1 METIQRKKREKE
13 TISDPT
19 KKFHIISKFLVQ
31 TDIIAQTS
39 NSLKQIVKILQVS
52 KDATKILVQTQT
64 PNALPLNSHV
74 TLAKLLAKYVELS
87 CEVIDEK
94 PNNQFILSVSEI
106 SIASKERSL
115 NRIVPPEGTVWIT
128 NIRTSKTTIDA
139 NLFNIPTSVKVNF
152 ADYETKLKSK
162 YDFLKVDVFG
172 TIGDK
177 FDLVKKTRKILYI
190 SNTQKEQSYAAYN
203 QEDFIDYAAEL
214 GDEEDVH
221 KRIIE
226 YANQKIKSE
235 LIVPVIYLSHEE
247 QAIPIGFVHAQNRNR
262 EIDILEVMEIK
273 TLTFEMVDR
282 IRESNTI
289 LVKERFPIV
298 NISTGGL
305 KVKINHPDLNQDF
318 IKRAGFTFDIFFKMQ
333 APLTAFGVI
342 RSVTKDTEGNLYV
355 GLSIE
360 GNSYRPGERKKY
372 IDNVNRLL
380 VEANPIQSQF

>member
-31 TDIIAQTS
+31 TDIIARVPGSTI
-39 NSLKQIVKILQVS
+39 QIIKILQVS
-52 KDATKILVQTQT
+52 KDATKILIQTEI
-64 PNALPLNSHV
+64 PNAFPLNSHV
-74 TLAKLLAKYVELS
+74 TLTKLLAKYVELN
-87 CEVIDEK
+87 CEIIDER
-94 PNNQFILSVSEI
+94 PNNQLILSVSDI

-115 NRIVPPEGTVWIT
+115 SRISPPEGTVWIT
-128 NIRTSKTTIDA
+128 NIRTSRTTIDA

-162 YDFLKVDVFG
+162 YDFLKIDVFG

-177 FDLVKKTRKILYI
+177 LDLVKKTRKILFI
-190 SNTQKEQSYAAYN
+190 PNTQKEESYAAYD
-203 QEDFIDYAAEL
+203 QEGFIDYASEL
-214 GDEEDVH
+214 GDAEDIR
-221 KRIIE
+221 KKIIE

-298 NISTGGL
+298 NISSGGL
-305 KVKINHPDLNQDF
+305 KVKINHPDLNQDLT
-318 IKRAGFTFDIFFKMQ
+318 KRAGFTFDIFFKMQ
-333 APLTAFGVI
+333 APLTAFGLI
-342 RSVTKDTEGNLYV
+342 RSITKDAEGNLYV

-360 GNSYRPGERKKY
+360 GNSSRPGERKKY

-380 VEANPIQSQF
+380 AESGQIHP

>member
-13 TISDPT
+13 TVVDPA
-19 KKFHIISKFLVQ
+19 KKFHIISKFLVK
-31 TDIIAQTS
+31 TDIVAQS
-39 NSLKQIVKILQVS
+39 PGIVKQIVKILQVS
-52 KDATKILVQTQT
+52 KDATKILIQTRT
-64 PNALPLNSHV
+64 PNAFPLNSQV
-74 TLAKLLAKYVELS
+74 TLTKLLAKYVELE
-87 CEVIDEK
+87 CEVLDEK
-94 PNNQFILSVSEI
+94 PGNQLILGVSDI

-115 NRIVPPEGTVWIT
+115 NRIAPQEGAVWIT

-162 YDFLKVDVFG
+162 FDILKIDVFS

-177 FDLVKKTRKILYI
+177 FDMVKKTRKILFI
-190 SNTQKEQSYAAYN
+190 PDTQKPASYAPFD
-203 QEDFIDYAAEL
+203 QDGFIDYQEEI
-214 GDEEDVH
+214 GDKDDIR
-221 KRIIE
+221 KKIIE
-226 YANQKIKSE
+226 YANQKIRSE
-235 LIVPVIYLSHEE
+235 LIVPVIYLNHEE
-247 QAIPIGFVHAQNRNR
+247 QAIPIGYVHAQNRNKV
-262 EIDILEVMEIK
+262 IDILDVMEIK

-282 IRESNTI
+282 IRESNTV

-305 KVKINHPDLNQDF
+305 KAKINHPDLNQDLT
-318 IKRAGFTFDIFFKMQ
+318 KRAGFTFDIFFKMQ

-342 RSVTKDTEGNLYV
+342 RSVTKDADGNLYV

-360 GNSYRPGERKKY
+360 GNSSRPGERKKY

-380 VEANPIQSQF
+380 AEANQAQV

>member
-247 QAIPIGFVHAQNRNR
+247 QAIPIGFVHAQNRSR

-360 GNSYRPGERKKY
+360 GNSYRPGERN
-372 IDNVNRLL
+372 I
-380 VEANPIQSQF
+380 

>member
-177 FDLVKKTRKILYI
+177 FDLVKKLVRFFIFQILKK
-190 SNTQKEQSYAAYN
+190 NK
-203 QEDFIDYAAEL
+203 
-214 GDEEDVH
+214 
-221 KRIIE
+221 
-226 YANQKIKSE
+226 
-235 LIVPVIYLSHEE
+235 
-247 QAIPIGFVHAQNRNR
+247 
-262 EIDILEVMEIK
+262 VMRH
-273 TLTFEMVDR
+273 T
-282 IRESNTI
+282 
-289 LVKERFPIV
+289 
-298 NISTGGL
+298 
-305 KVKINHPDLNQDF
+305 
-318 IKRAGFTFDIFFKMQ
+318 IKRT
-333 APLTAFGVI
+333 L
-342 RSVTKDTEGNLYV
+342 
-355 GLSIE
+355 
-360 GNSYRPGERKKY
+360 
-372 IDNVNRLL
+372 
-380 VEANPIQSQF
+380 

>member
-1 METIQRKKREKE
+1 METIQRKKRDKE
-13 TISDPT
+13 TVVDPA
-19 KKFHIISKFLVQ
+19 KKFHIISKFLVK
-31 TDIIAQTS
+31 TDIVAQS
-39 NSLKQIVKILQVS
+39 PGIVKQIVKILQVS
-52 KDATKILVQTQT
+52 KDATKILIQTQT
-64 PNALPLNSHV
+64 PNAFPLNSQV
-74 TLAKLLAKYVELS
+74 TLTKLLAKYVELD
-87 CEVIDEK
+87 CEVLDEK
-94 PNNQFILSVSEI
+94 PGNQLILGVSDI

-115 NRIVPPEGTVWIT
+115 NRIAPTEGSVWIT

-162 YDFLKVDVFG
+162 YDILKIDVFR

-177 FDLVKKTRKILYI
+177 FDLVKKSRKILFI
-190 SNTQKEQSYAAYN
+190 PDTQKASSYAPFD
-203 QEDFIDYAAEL
+203 QEGFIDYEAEI
-214 GDEEDVH
+214 GDKDDIR
-221 KRIIE
+221 KKIIE
-226 YANQKIKSE
+226 YANQKIRSE
-235 LIVPVIYLSHEE
+235 LIVPVIYLNHEE
-247 QAIPIGFVHAQNRNR
+247 QAIPIGYVHAQNRNR

-282 IRESNTI
+282 IRESNTV

-305 KVKINHPDLNQDF
+305 KAKINHPDLNHDLT
-318 IKRAGFTFDIFFKMQ
+318 KRAGFTFDIFFKMQ

-342 RSVTKDTEGNLYV
+342 RSVTKDADGNLYV

-360 GNSYRPGERKKY
+360 GNSSRPGERKKY

-380 VEANPIQSQF
+380 AEANQAQI

>member
-1 METIQRKKREKE
+1 METIQRKKRDKE
-13 TISDPT
+13 TISDPA
-19 KKFHIISKFLVQ
+19 KKFHIISKFLVK
-31 TDIIAQTS
+31 TDIVAQARGG
-39 NSLKQIVKILQVS
+39 LKQIVKILQVS
-52 KDATKILVQTQT
+52 KDATKILIQTQT
-64 PNALPLNSHV
+64 PNAFPLNSQV
-74 TLAKLLAKYVELS
+74 TLTKLLAKYVELE
-87 CEVIDEK
+87 CEVLDEK
-94 PNNQFILSVSEI
+94 PNNQLILSVSDI

-115 NRIVPPEGTVWIT
+115 NRIAPPEGTVWIT

-162 YDFLKVDVFG
+162 YDFLKIDVFR

-177 FDLVKKTRKILYI
+177 FDLVKKTRKILFI
-190 SNTQKEQSYAAYN
+190 ANTQKEESYAAFD
-203 QEDFIDYAAEL
+203 QEGFIDYASEL
-214 GDEEDVH
+214 GDEEDVR

-235 LIVPVIYLSHEE
+235 LIVPVIYLNHEE
-247 QAIPIGFVHAQNRNR
+247 QAIPIGFVHAQNRTR

-282 IRESNTI
+282 IRESNTV

-305 KVKINHPDLNQDF
+305 KVKINHPDLNHDLT
-318 IKRAGFTFDIFFKMQ
+318 KRAGFTFDIFFKMQ

-342 RSVTKDTEGNLYV
+342 RSVTKDGEGNLYV

-360 GNSYRPGERKKY
+360 GNSSRPGERKKY

-380 VEANPIQSQF
+380 AEANQAQP

>member
-13 TISDPT
+13 TVTDPA
-19 KKFHIISKFLVQ
+19 KKYHIISKFLVK
-31 TDIIAQTS
+31 TDIAAQTKGS
-39 NSLKQIVKILQVS
+39 VIQIVKILQVS
-52 KDATKILVQTQT
+52 KDATKILIQTQT
-64 PNALPLNSHV
+64 PNAFPLNSHV
-74 TLAKLLAKYVELS
+74 TLTKLLAKYVELD
-87 CEVIDEK
+87 CEVLDEK
-94 PNNQFILSVSEI
+94 PGNQLVLAVSDI

-115 NRIVPPEGTVWIT
+115 NRISPQEGMVWIT

-162 YDFLKVDVFG
+162 YDLLKIDVFQ

-177 FDLVKKTRKILYI
+177 FDLVKKTRKILFI
-190 SNTQKEQSYAAYN
+190 PNTQKEESYAPF
-203 QEDFIDYAAEL
+203 DKDGFIDYASEI
-214 GDEEDVH
+214 GDSDDIR
-221 KRIIE
+221 KKIIE

-235 LIVPVIYLSHEE
+235 LIVPVIYLNHEE
-247 QAIPIGFVHAQNRNR
+247 QAIPIGYVHAQNRTR

-282 IRESNTI
+282 IRESNTV

-305 KVKINHPDLNQDF
+305 KVKINHPDLNHDLT
-318 IKRAGFTFDIFFKMQ
+318 KRAGFTFDIFFKMQ

-342 RSVTKDTEGNLYV
+342 RSVTKDSEGNLYV

-360 GNSYRPGERKKY
+360 GNSSRPGERKKY

-380 VEANPIQSQF
+380 AEANQGPV